1 MKHRRQCGLMRA
13 HAGFH
18 QNVFTPERTGWS
30 HYPMG
35 RHQFA
40 LASPMLPNAPP
51 PLDHTLR
58 LRARPPTEPTK
69 SRHRGAVLNAPDVQ
83 VSGARLIPS
92 ATLVAMEPKSAPACL
107 LGREE
112 VPA

>member
-1 MKHRRQCGLMRA
+1 MKHYQRCDLMRA
-13 HAGFH
+13 AAGFH
-18 QNVFTPERTGWS
+18 ENVFTPERTARS
-30 HYPMG
+30 DYPMG

-40 LASPMLPNAPP
+40 HASPMLPNAPP

-69 SRHRGAVLNAPDVQ
+69 SRHRGALLNAPDVQ
-83 VSGARLIPS
+83 VSGARFIPS